1 MVTGS
6 DPRGTADT
14 WCPCTP
20 QMCAGALCDPQY
32 GPQTRVGPLAPAS
45 ACFSPA
51 PIREASRLASC
62 QELALFVIFLG
73 GDNGGGSRGV
83 PGGRREGGGGR
94 GGGLSP
100 NSASWPP
107 PLRAMGGSR
116 WGRGGVAVG
125 GRWWWWGNGSG
136 SGSGG
141 WWVSVSGEW

>member
-83 PGGRREGGGGR
+83 PGGRREGGGGEGGASLLILLPGHLR
-94 GGGLSP
+94 LGQWGAPGGGV
-100 NSASWPP
+100 AGW
-107 PLRAMGGSR
+107 RWVGDGGGGATAAAAAAAGGGSR
-116 WGRGGVAVG
+116 
-125 GRWWWWGNGSG
+125 
-136 SGSGG
+136 
-141 WWVSVSGEW
+141 